1 MLFTFTCL
9 LVVGS
14 VAVSA
19 QTACTVNH
27 VKGTCKVTT
36 SCTGKSVAGHC
47 PGAANNQCCIPTG
60 TSCTANGKSGSCV
73 ATSACAGTAVAGH
86 CPGAASIQCCVAS
99 GGASGSANGLCG
111 SYAGAA
117 VSSIKGNGN
126 VAYSVVK
133 IRTEHLTNPAIHTA
147 APTAADN
154 TMTTTT
160 ACAFDKMAAAA
171 KQAGVAIKIASGFRT
186 VARQEYFW
194 NCYQTKSCNNGNLAA
209 RPGTSNHGKGIALD
223 LNTDCGSQSGA
234 KPNCGG
240 SKVYQWLYKN
250 GAKYGF
256 KRTVQSE
263 PWHWEY
269 VGAGATLASFS

>member
-1 MLFTFTCL
+1 MLFIFTYL

-19 QTACTVNH
+19 QTCTANNM
-27 VKGTCKVTT
+27 KGTCKTT
-36 SCTGKSVAGHC
+36 TTCTGKSVAGHC
-47 PGAANNQCCIPTG
+47 PGAANIQCCIPTG
-60 TSCTANGKSGSCV
+60 SSCTANGKGGSCV
-73 ATSACAGTAVAGH
+73 ATSACAGTSVAGH

>member
-1 MLFTFTCL
+1 MLFIFTCL

-60 TSCTANGKSGSCV
+60 SSCTASGKSGSCV
-73 ATSACAGTAVAGH
+73 ATSACAGTSVAGQ
-86 CPGAASIQCCVAS
+86 CPGAANIQCCVAS

-209 RPGTSNHGKGIALD
+209 RPGTSNH
-223 LNTDCGSQSGA
+223 
-234 KPNCGG
+234 
-240 SKVYQWLYKN
+240 
-250 GAKYGF
+250 
-256 KRTVQSE
+256 
-263 PWHWEY
+263 
-269 VGAGATLASFS
+269 